1 MTEALVLP
9 GHEGT
14 ITVAASALERV
25 VVRAAESV
33 EGARVRKPK
42 RTVEVTHEP
51 GRASVSFELAVE
63 RGGRVPD
70 LAPVVQERVA
80 EALAATTGLEVERV
94 DVIVAEIG

>member
-1 MTEALVLP
+1 MTEALILP

-14 ITVAASALERV
+14 ITVAASALELV

-33 EGARVRKPK
+33 AGARVRKPK
-42 RTVEVTHEP
+42 RTVEVAHER
-51 GRASVSFELAVE
+51 GRTSVSFELAVE

-80 EALAATTGLEVERV
+80 EALAAVTGLEVDRV
-94 DVIVAEIG
+94 DIVVGEIG

>member
-14 ITVAASALERV
+14 ITVAASALELV

-42 RTVEVTHEP
+42 RTVEVAHEP
-51 GRASVSFELAVE
+51 GRASVSFELAIE
-63 RGGRVPD
+63 RGGRVLD
-70 LAPVVQERVA
+70 LAAVVQEEKAVQEEGA
-80 EALAATTGLEVERV
+80 VQEEAGAANKSMLE
-94 DVIVAEIG
+94 